1 LAHSIP
7 AKSFNA
13 TVFLRGEAALS
24 AQPDLVSTEPKNV
37 FAFLNGGG
45 EMGLRMRELNWEKTP
60 VGAPE
65 KWPQALRTA
74 VRLLLTTNHPMCIF
88 WGLEHTFFYNDSYS
102 ASLGHEQHPSILGT
116 PGRQAWADI
125 WDIIFPQISLVMNEG
140 GATWHVDQPVPMLR
154 NGRTE
159 YVNWTYSYGPIDDEA
174 APCGVGGVMVITNE
188 TTAHVTAIRQ
198 SAFRAELEHALENV
212 DDSEDVIAV
221 GSALLGKYLGANSVG
236 YSELDETGENLLP
249 HKDWVAEGFTGLS
262 GVYRL
267 NDYGPSMLIELR
279 AGRTV
284 VIEDVWTHPFTK
296 DAAETGAYEA
306 LDIGAFA
313 CAPLL
318 QRGKLI
324 GLFYAL
330 SAPPRAWTENDIT
343 VLEDVAQRTWASV
356 ERARYV
362 AALKKS
368 EARFQAIADSID
380 DMIWSADVSGHHDY
394 YNNRWYDFT
403 GTKRGDLQQTEWY
416 EMCHPDDRAIA
427 KDAWQYSLV
436 DGAPL
441 NYEFRLRHYSGG
453 HRWVLC
459 RATAT
464 RDEKGR
470 ITKWYGTCTDIQDL
484 VDARDVLSR
493 SRNDL
498 EKLVQEKTAE
508 LMISEHQLRQSQ
520 KMEAIGQLTGGI
532 AHDFNNM
539 LAVVLGSLSLLK
551 RALAAEN
558 KLDEK
563 NLTESRTVRHVDAA
577 VDGAKRAAA
586 LTKRLLA
593 FSRQQALKS
602 ELINAN
608 SLIEGM
614 SDILRLT
621 LGDEYTI
628 ETVLGPD
635 LWLIDADV
643 SQLENVILN
652 LAVNAR
658 DAMLDTKRLKIET
671 SNCVLDDIYIS
682 THHGVAAGDY
692 VMIAVTDEG
701 VGMEPEVLAKMFEP
715 FFTTKPVGKGTG
727 LGLSQVYGFVKQSGG
742 DVNIRSKPGIGTI
755 VTVYLPRA
763 HIADSGVVKNAVSV
777 AESSSAAT
785 APAADLVP
793 DEAVESVLMLVVED
807 DASVRQFVVDSAEI
821 LGHRTLQT
829 DNGADALK
837 LIDAHP
843 GIQLLLSDIVMPDM
857 NGRKLA
863 EGAARRRPDLKI
875 LLMTGYA
882 KQSLLSSGE
891 ADLTAHLIWK
901 PFTIEQLDEKLKE
914 VLGLRGHTVTNRNI

>member
-1 LAHSIP
+1 
-7 AKSFNA
+7 
-13 TVFLRGEAALS
+13 LRGEAALS
-24 AQPDLVSTEPKNV
+24 AQPDLASTEPNN
-37 FAFLNGGG
+37 AYPFLAGGG
-45 EMGLRMRELNWEKTP
+45 EMGALMRDFDWAKNALGSPDFWTQP
-60 VGAPE
+60 
-65 KWPQALRTA
+65 LRTV
-74 VRLLLTTNHPMCIF
+74 VRLMLTTNHPVLIF
-88 WGLEHTFFYNDSYS
+88 WGPHSICLYNDAFS
-102 ASLGHEQHPSILGT
+102 ASLDGEKHPWLLGVRAEK
-116 PGRQAWADI
+116 GWAEI
-125 WDIIFPQISLVMNEG
+125 WDQVGPQIEFVFSG
-140 GATWHVDQPVPMLR
+140 KGATWYEDRLVPMIR
-154 NGRTE
+154 HGAVDNA
-159 YVNWTYSYGPIDDEA
+159 YWTYSYSPVDDQSGPNGI
-174 APCGVGGVMVITNE
+174 GGVLVICNE
-188 TTAHVTAIRQ
+188 TTARVFANQ
-198 SAFRAELEHALENV
+198 RADFQLALETV
-212 DDSEDVIAV
+212 LADVIDPWV
-221 GSALLGKYLGANSVG
+221 VIPKSSEVLGNYLRVSSVG
-236 YSELDETGENLLP
+236 YSELDDSGEYLLP
-249 HKDWVAEGFTGLS
+249 HKDWAAPGFTGLS
-262 GVYRL
+262 GRYRID
-267 NDYGPSMLIELR
+267 DYGPQMLGELR
-279 AGRTV
+279 EGRAV
-284 VIEDVWTHPFTK
+284 VVDNVLTHPFTK
-296 DAAETGAYEA
+296 SAEHHAAYAA
-306 LDIGAFA
+306 LNIAAFA
-313 CAPLL
+313 CAPL
-318 QRGKLI
+318 RRHGKLI

-330 SAPPRAWTENDIT
+330 NSLPRIWTQHEIA
-343 VLEDVAQRTWASV
+343 VLEDVAERTWSSV
-356 ERARYV
+356 ERARYI
-362 AALKKS
+362 AELKKS
-368 EARFQAIADSID
+368 EERFQAIADSID
-380 DMIWSADVSGHHDY
+380 DMIWSTDAAGHHDY

-403 GTKRGDLQQTEWY
+403 GLEAGTLHQTEWY
-416 EMCHPDDRAIA
+416 DMCHPDDRSIA
-427 KDAWQYSLV
+427 KAAWQKSLSGG
-436 DGAPL
+436 DTL
-441 NYEFRLRHYSGG
+441 NYEFRLRHHSGG

-464 RDEKGR
+464 RDEQGR
-470 ITKWYGTCTDIQDL
+470 ITKWYGTCTDVQDL

-608 SLIEGM
+608 TLIEGM

-621 LGDEYTI
+621 LGDEYAI

-635 LWLIDADV
+635 LWPIDADV

-658 DAMLDTKRLKIET
+658 DAMIDTKRVKIET
-671 SNCVLDDIYIS
+671 ANCVLDEIYIS
-682 THHGVAAGDY
+682 THHGVAPGEY

-785 APAADLVP
+785 APAADLVAN
-793 DEAVESVLMLVVED
+793 EAVESVLMLVVED

-821 LGHRTLQT
+821 LGHRTLQAN
-829 DNGADALK
+829 NGADALK

-882 KQSLLSSGE
+882 KQSLLSTGE
-891 ADLTAHLIWK
+891 TDLTAHLIWK

-914 VLGLRGHTVTNRNI
+914 VLGLRGHKVTNRNI